1 MTNQWVVMKDDGLGR
16 DPYYVQHAGTKEIAR
31 MWDGADFRTDSKERA
46 EFETTLRNGAALT
59 INVDLVSP
67 GVALFSP
74 AYKRGREILELWGRS
89 GKDGNRYYAE
99 STDLEI
105 AEYRSD
111 RYAAIRALAKR
122 LGYPKVEFHVEK
134 EY

>member
-1 MTNQWVVMKDDGLGR
+1 MTSQWVVMKDAGLGCAS
-16 DPYYVQHAGTKEIAR
+16 YYVQHAGTKEIAR
-31 MWDGADFRTDSKERA
+31 TWDGTDFRTDSKERA
-46 EFETTLRNGAALT
+46 EFEVTLRNGATLT
-59 INVDLVSP
+59 INVDLVEP

-74 AYKRGREILELWGRS
+74 GCPPTIEMLELWGRS
-89 GKDGNRYYAE
+89 AKDGNRYYAE

-122 LGYPKVEFHVEK
+122 LGYPKVQFHVER